1 MTGRRSSTRDAS
13 VNVKAL
19 WSLPL
24 AVLFSIVG
32 VILAHVARHE
42 IRRTGERGAGL
53 TTAALLIGYPTMLV
67 WTVCWVS
74 LALAVPLT
82 E

>member
-1 MTGRRSSTRDAS
+1 MTDLRSPTPSAG

-24 AVLFSIVG
+24 AVLCSIAG
-32 VILAHVARHE
+32 VILAHLARRE

-53 TTAALLIGYPTMLV
+53 ATTALLIGYPTMLI
-67 WTVCWVS
+67 WSICWVS
-74 LALAVPLT
+74 MILAVPLT

>member
-1 MTGRRSSTRDAS
+1 MTDLRSPAQSAGI
-13 VNVKAL
+13 NVKAL

-32 VILAHVARHE
+32 VILAHLARRE
-42 IRRTGERGAGL
+42 IRRTGERGIGL

-67 WTVCWVS
+67 WSVCWVS
-74 LALAVPLT
+74 LSLAVPLT